1 MKIACAQIDCEIGDV
16 AANVAKLRQFALRA
30 RAAGCE
36 LVVFPEMVDTTC
48 DMDAARQHGSAWDGG
63 PFEELRSIAMET
75 SLCIACGMSE
85 RAGDNLYNAVAVI
98 GPDGNLIARYRK
110 THLITT
116 EPFSEDRVFTAGD
129 SLCMFSFGGL
139 QFGVMVCYDLRFP
152 EVARYYATHGAD
164 AIVMPSAWPLS
175 RIAHWRTLVA
185 ARAIENQLYVA
196 CANRTG
202 VDRDVVFGGTSTIA
216 DPWGEIVAS
225 APEREEALIEGTIDV
240 GRLREI
246 REYMPVFRHRRPD
259 LY

>member
-1 MKIACAQIDCEIGDV
+1 MQIGCAQIDCEIGDV
-16 AANVAKLRQFALRA
+16 AANVRKIRDFAQRA

-48 DMDAARQHGSAWDGG
+48 DMDAARLHGSTWEHG
-63 PFEELRSIAMET
+63 PFEELQSIAAET
-75 SLCIACGMSE
+75 SLCIVCGMSE
-85 RAGDNLYNAVAVI
+85 RDGKDLFNAVAVI

-139 QFGVMVCYDLRFP
+139 KFGVMVCYDLRFP
-152 EVARYYATHGAD
+152 EVARYYATHDAA

-185 ARAIENQLYVA
+185 ARAIENQLYLA

-216 DPWGEIVAS
+216 DPWGEIVAA
-225 APEREEALIEGTIDV
+225 APEREEALVAGTIDIARV
-240 GRLREI
+240 REI